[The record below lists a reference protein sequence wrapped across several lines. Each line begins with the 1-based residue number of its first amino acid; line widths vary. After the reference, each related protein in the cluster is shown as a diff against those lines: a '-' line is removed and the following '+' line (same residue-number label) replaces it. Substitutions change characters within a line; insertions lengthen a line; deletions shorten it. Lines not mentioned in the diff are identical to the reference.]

1 MACICPKN
9 KNKNFGRII
18 FPFLRANRGKLHFA
32 SALTILWQRSSA
44 ILTRISWSVL
54 CTAWRW
60 RPLKH
65 VFCKKKKKRKKEKR
79 HHGGNLKQLCNWRP
93 RAPPNY
99 LIPCGILIA
108 DLRIN
113 FCRKSR
119 IPPFFSIAFPN
130 SSFVSKSKDK
140 LTRHTIV
147 WFERRQHL
155 TCAWLIRICRSNVYF
170 PTSQHFGKKKSRYRC
185 SNFGESLAWQL

>member
-1 MACICPKN
+1 M
-9 KNKNFGRII
+9 RT
-18 FPFLRANRGKLHFA
+18 NRGKLHFA

-44 ILTRISWSVL
+44 ILTRISFSLL

-60 RPLKH
+60 TPLKH

-140 LTRHTIV
+140 KTNKAHYSLIWKETTLNVRLV
-147 WFERRQHL
+147 DSHL
-155 TCAWLIRICRSNVYF
+155 PLKRIFPDF
-170 PTSQHFGKKKSRYRC
+170 PTFRQKKIPLPVLKFWRIPCLAAVKSVSRI
-185 SNFGESLAWQL
+185 SV

>member
-1 MACICPKN
+1 M
-9 KNKNFGRII
+9 
-18 FPFLRANRGKLHFA
+18 RANRGKLHFA

-44 ILTRISWSVL
+44 ILTRISLSLL

-60 RPLKH
+60 RALKH
-65 VFCKKKKKRKKEKR
+65 VFCKKKKKRNKEKG
-79 HHGGNLKQLCNWRP
+79 HQGGNLKQLCNWRP

-99 LIPCGILIA
+99 LIPCGIS
-108 DLRIN
+108 
-113 FCRKSR
+113 K
-119 IPPFFSIAFPN
+119 IPHPAFFFSIAFPN

-140 LTRHTIV
+140 KTNKAHYSTV

-170 PTSQHFGKKKSRYRC
+170 PTSPHFGKKNPATGAQILANQLPGSCKIRFPY
-185 SNFGESLAWQL
+185 FGLT